1 MSVTNEVWLH
11 AVYTHI
17 YTYTRLQLDSGVLNC
32 ILVYRNEFQTDFQCK
47 TVQISI
53 EFQTVDISI
62 EFMH

>member
-11 AVYTHI
+11 AVYI
-17 YTYTRLQLDSGVLNC
+17 YTRSQLDSGVLNC
-32 ILVYRNEFQTDFQCK
+32 ISVYSNEFQTDFQCK

-62 EFMH
+62 EFMC